1 MSVLSGLP
9 ERVRVVEVG
18 PRDGLQNEAADV
30 PTRAKIELIDQLA
43 AAGLDTVES
52 GSFVHPKAV
61 PRMADTAEVL
71 AGISRRQGVRYPVLA
86 PNERGLE
93 RALEA
98 GVKEIAVFT
107 AASDA
112 FNQRNIRM
120 TIDESIDAITVVTRG
135 AQAAGMWVRG
145 YISTCFGCPYQGKVT
160 PEAVLDVVKRLDDLG
175 IAEISLGD
183 TIGIATPRDVEPVI
197 ELVLKHLP
205 SDRLALHFHDTRGT
219 ALANTLTA
227 LQMGCWIFDSS
238 AGGLGGCPFAPGAA
252 GNLATEDLLYLLHG
266 LGIET
271 GVDLDA
277 VVAASA
283 GIARHL
289 NHPLTSKVYQ
299 AMRAAEGRA
308 TEAIDVFASRE
319 KT

>member
-160 PEAVLDVVKRLDDLG
+160 PEAVLDVVKRLDDVG

-205 SDRLALHFHDTRGT
+205 IDRLALHFHDTRGT

>member
-9 ERVRVVEVG
+9 KRVRVVEVG

-30 PTRAKIELIDQLA
+30 PTRAKIELIEQLA

-71 AGISRRQGVRYPVLA
+71 AGISRRQGVRYPVLV

-93 RALEA
+93 RAVEA

-120 TIDESIDAITVVTRG
+120 TIDESFDAITAVTRG
-135 AQAAGMWVRG
+135 AKAAGMWVRG
-145 YISTCFGCPYQGKVT
+145 YISTCFGCPYQGEVT

-205 SDRLALHFHDTRGT
+205 IDRLALHFHDTRGT

-271 GVDLDA
+271 GVDLAA

-289 NHPLTSKVYQ
+289 DHPLTSKVYQ

-308 TEAIDVFASRE
+308 TEAIDAFARSSP
-319 KT
+319 

>member
-9 ERVRVVEVG
+9 KRVRVVEVG

-30 PTRAKIELIDQLA
+30 PTGAKIELIERLA
-43 AAGLDTVES
+43 AAGLNTVES

-71 AGISRRQGVRYPVLA
+71 AGISRHQGVRYPVLV
-86 PNERGLE
+86 PNGRGLE
-93 RALEA
+93 RAIEA
-98 GVKEIAVFT
+98 GVREIAVFT

-120 TIDESIDAITVVTRG
+120 TIDESFDAITVVTRG

-145 YISTCFGCPYQGKVT
+145 YISTCFGCPYQGEVT
-160 PEAVLDVVKRLDDLG
+160 PNAVLDVVKRLDDLG

-205 SDRLALHFHDTRGT
+205 IDRLALHFHDTRGT

-238 AGGLGGCPFAPGAA
+238 TGGLGGCPFAPGAA

-271 GVDLDA
+271 GVDLAA

-289 NHPLTSKVYQ
+289 DHPLTSKVYQ
-299 AMRAAEGRA
+299 AMRAGEGRA
-308 TEAIDVFASRE
+308 TEAIDAFARPSS
-319 KT
+319 

>member
-1 MSVLSGLP
+1 MTVLSGLP
-9 ERVRVVEVG
+9 RRVRVVEVG
-18 PRDGLQNEAADV
+18 PRDGLQNEASEV
-30 PTRAKIELIDQLA
+30 PTRAKIELIEQLA

-52 GSFVHPKAV
+52 GAFVHPQAV
-61 PRMADTAEVL
+61 PRMADTGEVL
-71 AGISRRQGVRYPVLA
+71 AGIHRREGVRYPVLV

-120 TIDESIDAITVVTRG
+120 TIAESLEVIAAVTRRARAEG
-135 AQAAGMWVRG
+135 IWVRG
-145 YISTCFGCPYQGKVT
+145 YISTCFGCPYQDAVS
-160 PEAVLDVVKRLDDLG
+160 PAAVLDVAQRLDELG

-183 TIGIATPRDVEPVI
+183 TVGVATPRDVEPVI
-197 ELVLKHLP
+197 ALVSRHL
-205 SDRLALHFHDTRGT
+205 SIDRLALHFHDTRGT

-238 AGGLGGCPFAPGAA
+238 VGGLGGCPFAPGAA

-271 GVDLDA
+271 GVDLEA
-277 VVAASA
+277 VAGASR
-283 GIARHL
+283 GIAQHL
-289 NHPLTSKVYQ
+289 DHPITSKVYQ
-299 AMRAAEGRA
+299 AINRAA
-308 TEAIDVFASRE
+308 
-319 KT
+319 

>member
-71 AGISRRQGVRYPVLA
+71 AGISRRQGVRYAVLA

-227 LQMGCWIFDSS
+227 LQVGCWIFDSS

-299 AMRAAEGRA
+299 ARRAAEGRA
-308 TEAIDVFASRE
+308 TQAIDVFARPSA
-319 KT
+319 

>member
-1 MSVLSGLP
+1 MLSGLP
-9 ERVRVVEVG
+9 ARVRVVEVG
-18 PRDGLQNEAADV
+18 PRDGLQNEAADI

-52 GSFVHPKAV
+52 GSFVHPRAV
-61 PRMADTAEVL
+61 PRMADTADVL
-71 AGISRRQGVRYPVLA
+71 AGISRREGVRYPVLV

-93 RALEA
+93 RALAA
-98 GVKEIAVFT
+98 GVTEIAVFT

-112 FNQRNIRM
+112 FNQRNIHM
-120 TIDESIDAITVVTRG
+120 TIGESLEAIALVTRR
-135 AQAAGMWVRG
+135 AHEAGMWVRG
-145 YISTCFGCPYQGKVT
+145 YISTCFGCPYQGEVL
-160 PEAVLDVVKRLDDLG
+160 PRAVVDVVRRLDDLG
-175 IAEISLGD
+175 VAEISLGD

-197 ELVLKHLP
+197 ELALKHLP
-205 SDRLALHFHDTRGT
+205 VDRLALHFHDTRGT
-219 ALANTLTA
+219 ALVNSLTA

-277 VVAASA
+277 VVAAST

-289 NHPLTSKVYQ
+289 DHPLTSKVYQ
-299 AMRAAEGRA
+299 ATRAARA
-308 TEAIDVFASRE
+308 RASEAPSP
-319 KT
+319 

>member
-1 MSVLSGLP
+1 VALYDSSWTEGVMSVLSGLP
-9 ERVRVVEVG
+9 KRVRVVEVG
-18 PRDGLQNEAADV
+18 PRDGLQNEASDV
-30 PTRAKIELIDQLA
+30 PARAKIELIEHLA

-52 GSFVHPKAV
+52 GAFVHPKAV

-71 AGISRRQGVRYPVLA
+71 AGIHRREGVRYPVLV
-86 PNERGLE
+86 PNQRGLE

-120 TIDESIDAITVVTRG
+120 TIAESLEVIALVTRE
-135 AQAAGMWVRG
+135 ARSAGMWVRG
-145 YISTCFGCPYQGKVT
+145 YISTCFGCPYQGAVS
-160 PEAVLDVVKRLDDLG
+160 PAAVLEVVQRLDDLG

-183 TIGIATPRDVEPVI
+183 TIGVATPREVEPVI
-197 ELVLKHLP
+197 ELILKHLP
-205 SDRLALHFHDTRGT
+205 LDRLALHFHDTRGT
-219 ALANTLTA
+219 ALTNTLMA

-252 GNLATEDLLYLLHG
+252 GNLATEDLLYFLHG

-271 GVDLDA
+271 GVDLEA
-277 VVAASA
+277 VAQASR

-289 NHPLTSKVYQ
+289 DHPLTSKVYQ
-299 AMRAAEGRA
+299 AMNRAA
-308 TEAIDVFASRE
+308 
-319 KT
+319 